1 MLRLLQVN
9 ELGHIPYGKKRAFLS
24 ANKDRRP
31 RVYLNSNR
39 QYDRP
44 KIFHEL

>member
-9 ELGHIPYGKKRAFLS
+9 ERGHSPYGKKRAFILT
-24 ANKDRRP
+24 NKEWRP
-31 RVYLNSNR
+31 RVYLNNNR

-44 KIFHEL
+44 KILHEL